1 MTMSKQ
7 QPSQNKKDENKT
19 GAKRKTKYYN
29 MYGKDGE
36 MNDVVMLKGRVKCD
50 CQASK
55 HKLVNN
61 CLKCGR
67 IVCEVRDS
75 DIYKNEIN

>member
-1 MTMSKQ
+1 MTMNNKQ
-7 QPSQNKKDENKT
+7 LHPAQMNRKDENKT

-36 MNDVVMLKGRVKCD
+36 MNDVVLLKGRVKCD

-67 IVCEVRDS
+67 IVCEVR
-75 DIYKNEIN
+75 ET